1 VIKKLYELI
10 DDGKGKPTI
19 IATLEDSENKFDV
32 DTLPEE
38 WKHDLSFLDKWS
50 RLKPQFTGVDL
61 TAAAYLSRQNIPMG
75 AVSSVMSGAA
85 QALLEGLIKQKT
97 KVSQA
102 SDELLGKTAI
112 EEYVSV
118 MDGLIDH
125 LRQIEDWQTN
135 TPGIYG
141 AWKLAKHDER
151 CRDIFLAAA
160 RKTPKKRW
168 LTSIIKELEGTK

>member
-1 VIKKLYELI
+1 M
-10 DDGKGKPTI
+10 
-19 IATLEDSENKFDV
+19 EDTDNQFDY
-32 DTLPEE
+32 DTLPDE

-50 RLKPQFTGVDL
+50 RLKPQFTGIDL

-75 AVSSVMSGAA
+75 SVNSVMSGAA

-102 SDELLGKTAI
+102 SDELLEKTAT

-118 MDGLIDH
+118 MDNLIDH
-125 LRQIEDWQTN
+125 LRQIEDWETR
-135 TPGIYG
+135 TAGIYG

-160 RKTPKKRW
+160 KKAPKKRW
-168 LTSIIKELEGTK
+168 LTTIIKELEGTT